1 MEGEGGEHLAGD
13 LPLQQLVRPQG
24 HIAVKLLHAPL
35 APGHGSPKG
44 TLVHLPARLLLHKS
58 DHLPELVGYIVHRR
72 LDGLVG
78 HVHHELGHLEVL
90 RQPAEGE
97 QVGVAGQGGVQDEP
111 GLRHEPLLRRAD
123 EDPVVGTEGVG
134 QALALGV
141 L

>member
-1 MEGEGGEHLAGD
+1 MIS
-13 LPLQQLVRPQG
+13 PLQQLVRPQG
-24 HIAVKLLHAPL
+24 HVAVELFHAPL
-35 APGHGSPKG
+35 APGHGG
-44 TLVHLPARLLLHKS
+44 AQAVFVQAAARLLLHET
-58 DHLPELVGYIVHRR
+58 DHLPELVRHIIHRR
-72 LDGLVG
+72 FVGLIG
-78 HVHHELGHLEVL
+78 HIHHELRHLEVL